1 VPGDAIKKRQD
12 DRRGRGHRDEMRAL
26 PFGLAD
32 PGFLGSRADLL
43 LDLVVTG
50 FVVYVPVFL
59 YSMWSIRHG
68 KLQRHRRLQTALLV
82 TLGVVVLLFETSVR
96 FKGGARALFAGSRYA
111 GTALLSDSFH
121 LHLSFAAATFLGW
134 AALLYASWRRHR
146 SSLPGAFGRLHRRLG
161 LAVLA
166 SLIMTVATSI
176 ELYVVG
182 MVL

>member
-1 VPGDAIKKRQD
+1 MQS
-12 DRRGRGHRDEMRAL
+12 L
-26 PFGLAD
+26 PFGLAN
-32 PGFLGSRADLL
+32 PGFLGSRADRL

-59 YSMWSIRHG
+59 YSMRSVRRG
-68 KLQRHRRLQTALLV
+68 QVRRHRRIQTGLLV
-82 TLGVVVLLFETSVR
+82 ALALVVSMFEASVR
-96 FKGGARALFAGSRYA
+96 LKGGARALFAGSRYA
-111 GTALLSDSFH
+111 GTALLANSFH

-134 AALLYASWRRHR
+134 GALLYASWRRRH
-146 SSLPGAFGRLHRRLG
+146 SSLPGTFGPLHRRLG

-176 ELYVVG
+176 ELYVVS